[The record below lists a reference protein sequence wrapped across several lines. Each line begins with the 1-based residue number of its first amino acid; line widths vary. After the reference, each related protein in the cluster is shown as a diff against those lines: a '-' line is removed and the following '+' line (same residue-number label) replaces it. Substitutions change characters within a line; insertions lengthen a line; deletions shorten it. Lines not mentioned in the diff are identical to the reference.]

1 MADPKP
7 GSDGLAGSPES
18 HEGIVEVEL
27 AEESDC
33 YLVRFRW
40 DRERIRRIRTIPGR
54 RWDPGRRVWTVP
66 TGRRSIEL
74 LKVYFPGV
82 KIPFGATGPADLPRQ
97 HVHRSVTAPEG
108 VVSRT
113 EEANRNTLDRMRR
126 EMVLAG
132 LSPRTRKVYLGHA
145 RRFGVWSGE
154 AFEAVESETIRLFLV
169 HLVEDRGVSRALHGQ
184 AVSALRFLYDKVL
197 RNTRVLR
204 EIPRPKK
211 SRNLPTVLSRAEV
224 EALLKAAGHPST
236 RALIMVLY
244 SSGLRVGEV
253 VRLRRRDMDPDR
265 GLLHVRR
272 GKGGKDRYTL
282 LSDRAVAAVERHLL
296 LHDSESRDSDSKDSD
311 SRGSDVPDPDSRD
324 WLFPGQPRENHLT
337 TRSVQKVV
345 ARARVRAG
353 IRKRVTPHTLRHS
366 FATHLLEAGTDLRY
380 IQELLGHASSR
391 TTEVYT
397 HVSRRDLGR
406 IRNPLD
412 DLPEE
417 DDP

>member
-1 MADPKP
+1 MADPNP
-7 GSDGLAGSPES
+7 GSDGPTGSPES
-18 HEGIVEVEL
+18 HEGVVEVRLE
-27 AEESDC
+27 EESDR
-33 YLVRFRW
+33 YLVRFPW
-40 DRERIRRIRTIPGR
+40 DRERVRRIRTVPGR
-54 RWDPGRRVWTVP
+54 RWDPDRRVWTVP
-66 TGRRSIEL
+66 ATRRSIEL
-74 LKVYFPGV
+74 LKVYFPGARL
-82 KIPFGATGPADLPRQ
+82 PSAPGEPTDCPPAKP
-97 HVHRSVTAPEG
+97 HRSATPPEG
-108 VVSRT
+108 VASRT
-113 EEANRNTLDRMRR
+113 EESGNTEESNRNTLDRMLR

-132 LSPRTRKVYLGHA
+132 LSPRTRKVYLGHV
-145 RRFGVWSGE
+145 RRFGTWSGE
-154 AFEAVESETIRLFLV
+154 SLEAVESETIRRFLV

-197 RNTRVLR
+197 RKSRVLR

-211 SRNLPTVLSRAEV
+211 SRHLPTVLSRAEV
-224 EALLKAAGHPST
+224 DALLKAAGHPST

-296 LHDSESRDSDSKDSD
+296 LRDSDSS
-311 SRGSDVPDPDSRD
+311 D
-324 WLFPGQPRENHLT
+324 WLFPGQPPDKHLT

-366 FATHLLEAGTDLRY
+366 FATHLLESGTDLRY

-412 DLPEE
+412 ELSEE
-417 DDP
+417 EEP